1 MFAKALTIFFI
12 ACSFGR
18 NIENKEDDDKNN
30 GTTEIIKNMDI
41 KYENLSLAIKFKAF
55 DKSYNIRLTETAF
68 AYDLLYSDGDIMK
81 GEGDFLPIFINEE
94 KEVSILLKG
103 KKEAEGYSIDGTIGD
118 DIIIKAEKCDAK
130 IKHTVTKLQHK
141 DLANDY
147 LIPETVPDD
156 KDENQ
161 RHRRSAPSVV
171 RPEVLVVV
179 DSTLYDKLGRDT
191 AATNQYIRNFWSAV
205 NLRFKTI
212 SNPRVELNI
221 AGIIISKTP
230 AATPFLKNSKV
241 SSNTFNAATAL
252 HLMGKHYYKANSLN
266 LPIFDMVVTLTN
278 LDMCSMKGS
287 SCKKNTAG
295 YAYVGGACVTNKRL
309 QKINSVAIVEDGGG
323 YSGVVVAAH
332 EVAHLLGAVHDG
344 DRAAASVGGP
354 GASSCSKANG
364 FIMSDNRRTE
374 KGLRWS
380 GCTKNQLSHFLCTP
394 SASCLHNTPHN
405 KDHQLQDHAA
415 LTRHVLSLD
424 DQCYQEM
431 GTKSCF
437 SDSRVCTQLFCLH
450 PATGACISYRPAVEG
465 SQCGGGKVCKDGLC
479 EEISKTPK
487 EIKNLSKKK
496 TEKPKKKNKIAKPD
510 NSIPDKCE
518 DNKSINVRGITDC
531 TKLFKSFSLTY
542 CNNKYVKK
550 ICCSSHAV
558 FCNK

>member
-1 MFAKALTIFFI
+1 
-12 ACSFGR
+12 
-18 NIENKEDDDKNN
+18 
-30 GTTEIIKNMDI
+30 MDI
-41 KYENLSLAIKFKAF
+41 EYENLTLLIRFEAF
-55 DKSYNIRLTETAF
+55 GKSYDIKLRKINYA
-68 AYDLLYSDGDIMK
+68 DNLLYSDGDTLEEDRDI
-81 GEGDFLPIFINEE
+81 LPIFVDEE
-94 KEVSILLKG
+94 REASILLQDNKAVG
-103 KKEAEGYSIDGTIGD
+103 GYSIDGTIGD
-118 DIIIKAEKCDAK
+118 DIIIKAVKNDAK
-130 IKHTVTKLQHK
+130 IKHTVTKLKHK

-380 GCTKNQLSHFLCTP
+380 GCTKNQLSHFLSTS

-405 KDHQLQDHAA
+405 KEHQLQDHAA
-415 LTRHVLSLD
+415 LTRHVLSAD

-479 EEISKTPK
+479 QKISKSPK
-487 EIKNLSKKK
+487 EFKNLITKK
-496 TEKPKKKNKIAKPD
+496 TEKPKKKINSIRHVD
-510 NSIPDKCE
+510 SIPDKCE
-518 DNKSINVRGITDC
+518 DNKSINIRGITDC

-550 ICCSSHAV
+550 ICCSSHAF